1 MGTLTGQQINNTY
14 DGLLKLADSTTGIT
28 SSFQAIEDG
37 LGNNTGSR
45 ISTQGITSPNIANFP
60 TNLVPDYMGNGVSA
74 SVSVPVAN
82 TQNRLLYNLFYDT
95 GVHSYSAITYNLNTL
110 SSTSDVVSFQ
120 IYSVQTVPGYGVAP
134 KDLIMSGITL
144 DSRAPSTTGIKT
156 TLLPSTLSFSGTGGG
171 WYVYSYYVSNANVT
185 PTVRYGTPTVQSLL
199 TTGKPIETLGFYLS
213 SVGTSIN
220 AASRFIPFQGGVPAL
235 LNNLSIQSSYSESD
249 IITNFGF
256 VANTPALGFALNVI
270 K

>member
-37 LGNNTGSR
+37 LGNNTRSR
-45 ISTQGITSPNIANFP
+45 ISTQGITSPNIANFQ
-60 TNLVPDYMGNGVSA
+60 TNLVPDYMGNGFGTATVA
-74 SVSVPVAN
+74 PVAS
-82 TQNRLLYNLFYDT
+82 TQNRLIYGLFYDT

-120 IYSVQTVPGYGVAP
+120 IYSVQTVPGYGASP

-171 WYVYSYYVSNANVT
+171 WYVFSYYVSNANVT
-185 PTVRYGTPTVQSLL
+185 PTVRYNIPSVQSLQQ
-199 TTGKPIETLGFYLS
+199 GKPIETLGFYLS
-213 SVGTSIN
+213 SLGTSIN
-220 AASRFIPFQGGVPAL
+220 AASRFVGFAGGTPAL

>member
-45 ISTQGITSPNIANFP
+45 ISTEGITSPNIANFQ
-60 TNLVPDYMGNGVSA
+60 TNLVPDFMGTGVA
-74 SVSVPVAN
+74 TTAVAPIAN
-82 TQNRLLYNLFYDT
+82 TQNRLLYNIFYDT

-110 SSTSDVVSFQ
+110 SSTSDVVDFY
-120 IYSVQTVPGYGVAP
+120 IYSLQLVPGYGASP

-144 DSRAPSTTGIKT
+144 ESRAPSTTGFKT
-156 TLLPSTLSFSGTGGG
+156 TILPSTLSFSGTGGG
-171 WYVYSYYVSNANVT
+171 WYIYAYYVSNGGVT
-185 PTVRYGTPTVQSLL
+185 PTVRYNNPTIINVQ
-199 TTGKPIETLGFYLS
+199 GKPTETLGFYL
-213 SVGTSIN
+213 N
-220 AASRFIPFQGGVPAL
+220 ATGVIYQAGSRLPAF
-235 LNNLSIQSSYSESD
+235 LN
-249 IITNFGF
+249 G
-256 VANTPALGFALNVI
+256 TPALINNLAVQPSYSVSDIQTNWAVATGSVPPIGFVLNVI